1 MRICK
6 YEDKLKIIP
15 EETLKDKINDIKFT
29 SNGDMKNAINTLYI
43 FSLGQSNVVR
53 PIQTK
58 KTNDSKNKAKG
69 KIYAKTLKA
78 DAKKDLT
85 KL

>member
-1 MRICK
+1 MIQ
-6 YEDKLKIIP
+6 
-15 EETLKDKINDIKFT
+15 EEILKDKVNDIKFS
-29 SNGDMKNAINTLYI
+29 SNGDMKNAINSLYV

-53 PIQTK
+53 PIMTIK
-58 KTNDSKNKAKG
+58 ANDSKNKGKG
-69 KIYAKTLKA
+69 KINAKALKA